1 MRPREWNTPNSP
13 AEPVWVAV
21 SAALGHGQGRAGT
34 ATIGVGRWSWNLVP
48 QTVSP
53 LGETYLSAG
62 ESPVRNALGF
72 MLQMAVLMFLPLV
85 IGWQLFF
92 GFPLL
97 AMPASTLLAIVL
109 FSVGHAL
116 RQRS

>member
-1 MRPREWNTPNSP
+1 
-13 AEPVWVAV
+13 
-21 SAALGHGQGRAGT
+21 
-34 ATIGVGRWSWNLVP
+34 
-48 QTVSP
+48 
-53 LGETYLSAG
+53 
-62 ESPVRNALGF
+62 VRNALGF